1 MSLTSAVSNATK
13 SAMRGR
19 VKAQASRAVALG
31 DEVLK
36 ATRSTFGQDA
46 LVVSKAAK
54 QATRKTVKAGNGAF
68 QQSTIDLNRELG
80 AAREALA
87 FKRLRREFPKAEGYV
102 IVPQPYLRDA
112 EGNILKDSLTDE
124 ARRIDFVVL
133 RKKSVVQSF
142 EVTSMTAPKLEQIAK
157 ETRIRLDGGNYVLN
171 PETQQLAYFPKRLE
185 TKVWRF
191 E

>member
-1 MSLTSAVSNATK
+1 MSLTSAVTNATK
-13 SAMRGR
+13 TAVRGR
-19 VKAQASRAVALG
+19 VEAQASRVATLG
-31 DEVLK
+31 DEIVK
-36 ATRSTFGQDA
+36 AGRATLGQDS
-46 LVVSKAAK
+46 LVVSKAAQK
-54 QATRKTVKAGNGAF
+54 ATRKTVKAANGSF
-68 QQSTIDLNRELG
+68 HLSTIDLNRELG

-87 FKRLRREFPKAEGYV
+87 FKRLRREFPKAEGFV

-112 EGNILKDSLTDE
+112 KGNILKDAVTDE

-157 ETRIRLDGGNYVLN
+157 ETRIRLDGGNYILN
-171 PETQQLAYFPKRLE
+171 PATQELAYFPKKVE
-185 TKVWRF
+185 TEVWRF